1 MKAEAAPDE
10 VSTDDLRFWYHVVKE
25 NRPSTL
31 HSEEEEREG
40 GKEEEEEEGEEEEE
54 EEESCRQLAAAS
66 ANMATE
72 AGVVAGQGE

>member
-1 MKAEAAPDE
+1 MKAEAAPEE

-40 GKEEEEEEGEEEEE
+40 GKEEEEEEGELME
-54 EEESCRQLAAAS
+54 
-66 ANMATE
+66 
-72 AGVVAGQGE
+72 VD